1 MKALVGTGAVIILF
15 ASLCG
20 PAAWAGGG
28 PDIEAGNA
36 VAERSC
42 ARCHAIGNAG
52 NSPLAQ
58 APPFRAFAGK
68 WPLENLEEALAEGI
82 VVGHKAMPEFALS
95 TTEISD
101 LIAYLETLQ

>member
-1 MKALVGTGAVIILF
+1 MKALAGTAVGLLAL
-15 ASLCG
+15 LCG

-28 PDIEAGNA
+28 PDIEAGRA
-36 VAERSC
+36 AAERNC
-42 ARCHAIGNAG
+42 ARCHATGNAG
-52 NSPLAQ
+52 DSALAQ
-58 APPFRAFAGK
+58 APPFRTFAKK

-82 VVGHKAMPEFALS
+82 VVGHKAMPEFELS